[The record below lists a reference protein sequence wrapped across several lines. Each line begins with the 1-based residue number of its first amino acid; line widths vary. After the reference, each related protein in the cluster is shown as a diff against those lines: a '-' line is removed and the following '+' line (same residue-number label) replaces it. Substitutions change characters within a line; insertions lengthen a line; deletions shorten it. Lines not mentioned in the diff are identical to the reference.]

1 MEYYSAMREKEILPF
16 VTTWVELEGVILSE
30 VNQAEKDEYC
40 MIPLISRIEK
50 IQTCEKQENGGYQ
63 RMGGGG

>member
-30 VNQAEKDEYC
+30 VNQAKKNKYC
-40 MIPLISRIEK
+40 MISHTCTTYK
-50 IQTCEKQENGGYQ
+50 NQTHKNRE
-63 RMGGGG
+63 